1 MRGGETMRD
10 VSLKDILEAVEE
22 YENNGDDEE

>member
-1 MRGGETMRD
+1 MKGGETMRD

-22 YENNGDDEE
+22 YEDNGDDEE